1 MNVILLE
8 RIGNL
13 GDLGD
18 EVAVRGG
25 YARNYLIPT
34 GRAVRATDAN
44 REAFQARRAELET
57 AAGAR
62 LDAAEARGEQL
73 ADVAVTVMARASEEG
88 KLYGSVGT
96 ADIAGAL
103 TERGVEISKAEVR
116 LPDGVIRSVGDYDVE
131 IQLHADVTRS
141 VVVHVVAE

>member
-13 GDLGD
+13 GNLGD

-44 REAFQARRAELET
+44 RAAFEARRAELET

-62 LDAAEARGEQL
+62 LTAAEARGEQL
-73 ADVAVTVMARASEEG
+73 TDVAVTLMARASEEG

-96 ADIAGAL
+96 ADIARAL
-103 TERGVEISKAEVR
+103 TERGIEISKAEVR
-116 LPDGVIRSVGDYDVE
+116 MPDGVIRSVGDYEVE
-131 IQLHADVTRS
+131 IQLHADVTRG
-141 VVVHVVAE
+141 VAVHVVAE